1 MHKSDLAFGPLNYIL
16 LGVGI
21 VIVIVGFILMAGSG
35 TTEEAFNPDIF
46 SVTRIKIAPMTCLIG
61 FVVVIVGILVKP
73 KRKHSGVE
81 LEEVENNQ

>member
-21 VIVIVGFILMAGSG
+21 AIVVLGFILMAGSG

-46 SVTRIKIAPMTCLIG
+46 SDTRIKIAPITCLVG
-61 FVVVIVGILVKP
+61 FVTVIVAILIKP
-73 KRKHSGVE
+73 KQKSVDK
-81 LEEVENNQ
+81 V